1 MDWFFKVALAFA
13 LVGSLA
19 GCGLDLGG
27 SSGSTLEKVK
37 QEGKIQVGFAN
48 EKPYAYRDQDG
59 KVTGEAVEI
68 SREIFKQMG
77 IKEIDPVLTDFSQL
91 VPGLKAGR
99 FDAIT
104 AGMYITPERCKE
116 VTFANPE
123 YQIGE
128 GLAVKKGNPKKLHSY
143 EDIVG
148 QKDVKVGVMRGGIE
162 VNYLK
167 DMEAKESQ
175 IKLYSDQPSVV
186 QALKSGRVDAIT
198 MTGPSLRDVLQA
210 QGTDGIEIV
219 EDFKQPV
226 IKGESVVGY
235 GAAAFRKDDQEIQQ
249 KFNEEL
255 DKLKENGK
263 LLDILEKFN
272 FAKENLPGDHTQEEI
287 CKG

>member
-1 MDWFFKVALAFA
+1 MNWFFKVALAFV
-13 LVGSLA
+13 LVFSLA

-27 SSGSTLEKVK
+27 ASGSTLEKVK
-37 QEGKIQVGFAN
+37 EEGTIKVGFAN
-48 EKPYAYRDQDG
+48 EKPYAYRDENG

-91 VPGLKAGR
+91 IPGLKAGR
-99 FDAIT
+99 FDVIT

-128 GLAVKKGNPKKLHSY
+128 GLAVKKGNPKNLHSY
-143 EDIVG
+143 EDIVSK
-148 QKDVKVGVMRGGIE
+148 KDVKVGVMRGGIE
-162 VNYLK
+162 VTYLK
-167 DMEAKESQ
+167 DMEVKEGQ

-226 IKGESVVGY
+226 IEGKSVVGY
-235 GAAAFRKDDQEIQQ
+235 GAAAFRKDDREFQQ

-255 DKLKENGK
+255 EKLKENGK
-263 LLDILEKFN
+263 LLKILQKFN
-272 FAKENLPGDHTQEEI
+272 FAKENLPGDHTQAEL

>member
-37 QEGKIQVGFAN
+37 QEGKIKVGFAN

-91 VPGLKAGR
+91 IPGLKAGR

-128 GLAVKKGNPKKLHSY
+128 GLAVKKGNPKNLHSY

-148 QKDVKVGVMRGGIE
+148 NKDVKVGVMRGGIE

-167 DMEAKESQ
+167 EVEAKESQ

-226 IKGESVVGY
+226 INGESVVGY
-235 GAAAFRKDDQEIQQ
+235 GAAAFRKDDQEIQRSSMR
-249 KFNEEL
+249 NWIR
-255 DKLKENGK
+255 LKENGK
-263 LLDILEKFN
+263 LLEILEKFN
-272 FAKENLPGDHTQEEI
+272 FAEENLPGDKTQEEL